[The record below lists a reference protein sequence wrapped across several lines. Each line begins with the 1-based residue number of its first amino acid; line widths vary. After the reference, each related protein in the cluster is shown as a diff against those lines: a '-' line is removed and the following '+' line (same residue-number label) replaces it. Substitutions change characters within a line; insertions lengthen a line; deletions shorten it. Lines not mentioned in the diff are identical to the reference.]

1 MLQDDQPTNPVAS
14 GQSDQIVWIG
24 RWRFETLRMV
34 LAVIVVVVTTA
45 IAVEPLPKWEVRAVN
60 DLQRFAEW
68 PMRACSRPG
77 CCLLFPLGLQSFGLS
92 SVTGGLPLRSCL
104 AGSSLDGSLH
114 GSSGRML
121 IVAGLVRCWTT
132 FRLDGGRPAAATRSS
147 TPIDD
152 NRVSAAASR
161 PIGRTPLQRDTH
173 KVAEDRP
180 QTEQKSAV
188 DGDGISS
195 RASRT
200 RISAGV
206 PDQSRCLRSIRG
218 DRCVA
223 GGRVP
228 ANRAGS
234 ATRT

>member
-1 MLQDDQPTNPVAS
+1 
-14 GQSDQIVWIG
+14 
-24 RWRFETLRMV
+24 MV

-45 IAVEPLPKWEVRAVN
+45 IAVEPLPKWEVESFRAVN
-60 DLQRFAEW
+60 DLPRFAEW
-68 PMRACSRPG
+68 PMRAMQQAGMLFALPVGAAILWFVVGHWRPPASLMFGGIVFGWIAARVIRAHVDRGRPG
-77 CCLLFPLGLQSFGLS
+77 ALLDNVSLGWRTPID
-92 SVTGGLPLRSCL
+92 TGC
-104 AGSSLDGSLH
+104 
-114 GSSGRML
+114 
-121 IVAGLVRCWTT
+121 
-132 FRLDGGRPAAATRSS
+132 ATRSS

-218 DRCVA
+218 DRCAA

-228 ANRAGS
+228 ANREGS
-234 ATRT
+234 ATKT